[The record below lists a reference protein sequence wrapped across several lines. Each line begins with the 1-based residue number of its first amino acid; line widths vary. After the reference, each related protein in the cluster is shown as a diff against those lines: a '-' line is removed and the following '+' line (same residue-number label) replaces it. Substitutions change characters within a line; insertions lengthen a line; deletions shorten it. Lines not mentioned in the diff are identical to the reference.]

1 MNGVIINWLKR
12 AFFLSSIMSM
22 SVFVPVASSSPWELE
37 TEVNP
42 KGRPLWDI
50 SAKITSWDIYNAA
63 PNPLYNCKKCYLYIL
78 FADSWGIRYPEM
90 VIYVPS
96 QARGI
101 KTLGELG
108 EFFIRQG
115 NFNRT
120 YTQKLGGG
128 GAGELCFFLGYPN
141 QGEGG
146 SSYLRLPGGQNF
158 CQLRVSPT
166 YCDFYLPSTELRH
179 GVLSPDKTNGNT
191 ARASLNVQ
199 CSADLRVRITS
210 ADSSSSIFFNGVGG
224 FRSDLQ
230 VDGMNIGKGAVVT
243 ATPAGVSLNLTSTLA
258 GYDGSVGTFRGSK
271 TIIIALP

>member
-1 MNGVIINWLKR
+1 MSGAIINWLKR
-12 AFFLSSIMSM
+12 TFFLSSIMSM

-37 TEVNP
+37 TGVNP
-42 KGRPLWDI
+42 KGSPWNV
-50 SAKITSWDIYNAA
+50 SAKITSWDIYNTA
-63 PNPLYNCKKCYLYIL
+63 PNPLYNCQVCTLYIL
-78 FADSWGIRYPEM
+78 FADGWGIKRPEM
-90 VIYVPS
+90 AIYVPN

-108 EFFIRQG
+108 EFFIRRG
-115 NFNRT
+115 DFNRT
-120 YTQKLGGG
+120 YTQQLIGG

-146 SSYLRLPGGQNF
+146 PSYWSIPGGKRF
-158 CQLRVSPT
+158 CQVQIVPT
-166 YCDFYLPSTELRH
+166 YCDFYLASTELRH

-199 CSADLRVRITS
+199 CSANLRVRIMS
-210 ADSSSSIFFNGVGG
+210 ADRSSSIFFNGVSG

-230 VDGMNIGKGAVVT
+230 VDGMKIGEGAVVT